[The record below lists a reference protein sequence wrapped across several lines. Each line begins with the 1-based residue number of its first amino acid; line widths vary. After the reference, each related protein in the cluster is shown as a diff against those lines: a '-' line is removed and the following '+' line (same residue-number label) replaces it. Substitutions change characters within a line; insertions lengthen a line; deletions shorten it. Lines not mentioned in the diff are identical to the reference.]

1 MQERRKN
8 VRTETLVELAEI
20 VLKIK
25 IVQFNENS
33 LKLFGGAAVSTKFS
47 PPYAILFMANLK
59 NGILENTE
67 LHPRK

>member
-33 LKLFGGAAVSTKFS
+33 LKLFGGTAVCN
-47 PPYAILFMANLK
+47 PIY
-59 NGILENTE
+59 G
-67 LHPRK
+67 